1 MQTFYFTGFISDAL
15 TASSSVR
22 AGHQSKQWVDGS
34 NGQCFG
40 WVIWVDALSPMT
52 HLHIY
57 RKHVV
62 KATFAVGD
70 NNADRQLC

>member
-1 MQTFYFTGFISDAL
+1 VQ
-15 TASSSVR
+15 
-22 AGHQSKQWVDGS
+22 QSKHRVDGS
-34 NGQCFG
+34 WVNGSVFWMDHMG
-40 WVIWVDALSPMT
+40 HMVDALSPMT

-70 NNADRQLC
+70 N

>member
-1 MQTFYFTGFISDAL
+1 MQ
-15 TASSSVR
+15 
-22 AGHQSKQWVDGS
+22 QSKHRVDGS
-34 NGQCFG
+34 MGQMGQFFWMG
-40 WVIWVDALSPMT
+40 HMGHMVDALSPMT

-70 NNADRQLC
+70 N